1 MNTPEDARQAVD
13 AVKKR
18 GLDFVKILSV
28 SRESYFAIAD
38 ESAKQKLF
46 RLSGTFPIP

>member
-28 SRESYFAIAD
+28 SRESSFAVAD
-38 ESAKQKLF
+38 ESAKERIPF
-46 RLSGTFPIP
+46 RGASPIP